1 MSADATASSYGLPV
15 KHEFKLP
22 EIILAAS
29 AGTVIDWYDFYI
41 FGSLSVFISP
51 LFFPNAA
58 GDPVQSLLVTLL
70 AFWIGFAVRPFGAVV
85 FGHLGDLIGR
95 KYTFLVTLIIM
106 GGATTAIGIIPTYA
120 SIGLAAPLIVVVLR
134 ILQGLALGGEYGGA
148 AIYVAEHAPDGR
160 RGYYTSWIQ
169 TTATV
174 GFFIS
179 LAVVLVTRLSLGT
192 EAFAAW
198 GWRIP
203 FLLSFVLVMMSLYI
217 RMRLRESP
225 LYSALKQAGKTS
237 SQPLMESLGTSKNWK
252 LILLALFGATA
263 GQGVV
268 WYTGQFYAL
277 TFLQTALKVDLVTA
291 NVVVSVALLVGTPL
305 FVVFGALSD
314 RIGRKKIMMAGCLLA
329 AVLYVPIYWLM
340 VQQVTLPPAGAP
352 AGTTSTNV
360 NAVMLTILVSV
371 QMIFVGM
378 VYGPIAAFLVELFPA
393 RIRYTSLSIPYHIG
407 NGVIGGLV
415 PLMST
420 FIVAETGNIYAGLAY
435 PITVAVICFIV
446 GALYLKET
454 NHTRIWDEV
463 HDAEDTGNGRVP
475 QPA

>member
-1 MSADATASSYGLPV
+1 MASETTGNSYGLPT

-22 EIILAAS
+22 EIVTAAS

-58 GDPVQSLLVTLL
+58 WDPVQSLLVTLL
-70 AFWIGFAVRPFGAVV
+70 AFWIGFAVRPFGAIV

-120 SIGLAAPLIVVVLR
+120 SIGIAAPIIVVLLR

-148 AIYVAEHAPDGR
+148 AIYVAEHAPDGK

-174 GFFIS
+174 GLFVS
-179 LAVVLVTRLSLGT
+179 LAVVLATRLSVGT
-192 EAFAAW
+192 ESFASW

-203 FLLSFVLVMMSLYI
+203 FLLSFILVLMSLYI

-225 LYSALKQAGKTS
+225 LFSALKEAGKTAKS
-237 SQPLMESLGTSKNWK
+237 PLKESLGNRRNWK
-252 LILLALFGATA
+252 LVLLALFGAVA

-277 TFLQTALKVDLVTA
+277 FFLQTALKVDLVTA
-291 NVVVSVALLVGTPL
+291 NVVVSVALLLGTP
-305 FVVFGALSD
+305 FFIVFGALSD
-314 RIGRKKIMMAGCLLA
+314 RIGRKKIILSGAILA
-329 AVLYVPIYWLM
+329 AILYLPIYWLM
-340 VQQVTLPPAGAP
+340 SQMVTLPPAGSP
-352 AGTTSTNV
+352 ATATSTNV
-360 NAVMLTILVSV
+360 NAVMLTLLVFV
-371 QMIFVGM
+371 QLIFVTM
-378 VYGPIAAFLVELFPA
+378 VYGPIAAFLVEFFPA
-393 RIRYTSLSIPYHIG
+393 RIRYTSMSLPYHIG

-415 PLMST
+415 PFMST
-420 FIVAETGNIYAGLAY
+420 LIVAETGNIYAGLAY

-446 GALYLKET
+446 GTLFLPE
-454 NHTRIWDEV
+454 
-463 HDAEDTGNGRVP
+463 
-475 QPA
+475 